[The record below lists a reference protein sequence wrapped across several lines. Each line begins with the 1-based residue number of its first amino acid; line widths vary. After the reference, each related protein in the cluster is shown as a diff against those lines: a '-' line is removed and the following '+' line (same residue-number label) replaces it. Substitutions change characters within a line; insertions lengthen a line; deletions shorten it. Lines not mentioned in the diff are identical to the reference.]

1 MTNNVGKV
9 ISVRGVVVELA
20 FAVAPKIY
28 DAVKL
33 ASKNSA
39 GEDVYVEVLQQ
50 LEDGVVRGIAMASTD
65 GIKRGDAAEST
76 GAPISVPVGPEVLG
90 RVFNVLGDPID
101 NLPAPKAKEKWAI
114 HRAAPGFLDLSN
126 KAEVFETGIKVIDLI
141 APMLK

>member
-1 MTNNVGKV
+1 MANNVGKV
-9 ISVRGVVVELA
+9 LSVRGVVVELV
-20 FAVAPKIY
+20 FDVAPRIY

-65 GIKRGDAAEST
+65 GIKRGEQAENT

-90 RVFNVLGDPID
+90 RVFNVLGEPID
-101 NLPAPKAKEKWAI
+101 NIAAPKTKEKWAI
-114 HRAAPGFLDLSN
+114 HRSAPDFLDLSN